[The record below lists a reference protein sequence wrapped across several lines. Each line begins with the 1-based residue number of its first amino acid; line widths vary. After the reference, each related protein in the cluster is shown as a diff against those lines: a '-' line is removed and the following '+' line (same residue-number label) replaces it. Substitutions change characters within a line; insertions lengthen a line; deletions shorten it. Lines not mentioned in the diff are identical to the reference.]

1 MSGALRVP
9 LPVYVSGCWEN
20 GCIDWHPEVV
30 NNLAIFLS
38 GELELEPAA
47 IAS

>member
-1 MSGALRVP
+1 LG
-9 LPVYVSGCWEN
+9 N

-38 GELELEPAA
+38 GELELE
-47 IAS
+47 ASGEFAS